1 MQIISFHFCFSRA
14 VTETINDVINAC
26 LVPKSPVMIERIECD
41 NAIRDMELAKNT
53 LQQPVVQPTTTWTYF
68 ETLDHVVDNSK
79 RLGEAMTHIA
89 SASKNTNHQLFL
101 QAIQETTAAV
111 CSLVQS
117 SAQVRRNAKN
127 KTYNVY
133 KNKSAMFSLGKLS
146 RWNC

>member
-101 QAIQETTAAV
+101 RSEERRVGKEPYAV
-111 CSLVQS
+111 SFNHLHKYVEMQKTKHIMFTKINLRCSH
-117 SAQVRRNAKN
+117 
-127 KTYNVY
+127 
-133 KNKSAMFSLGKLS
+133 
-146 RWNC
+146 

>member
-1 MQIISFHFCFSRA
+1 
-14 VTETINDVINAC
+14 
-26 LVPKSPVMIERIECD
+26 MIERIECD

-53 LQQPVVQPTTTWTYF
+53 LQQPIVQPSTTWTYF

-117 SAQVRRNAKN
+117 SAQVRRNAKKQN
-127 KTYNVY
+127 I
-133 KNKSAMFSLGKLS
+133 KSAVFSLGKLS
-146 RWNC
+146 CWNC